1 GNGPRPPRPNAGFS
15 YACWTAR
22 TIGSGAGSWAT
33 RPPMTPNST
42 RLSSAS
48 ASCRRASAACRA
60 EWRPSRWFQRAL
72 ALLAVLAA
80 TSILASEA
88 PRPLAWPAAL
98 AALAHGARLCLRE
111 RARPAHSFVIRGA
124 EVLVDGAPVAGFELR
139 WRGPLA
145 FAAWRDGEGRRRRA
159 RPVRARGHRWHHSA
173 PRPAGRPSMPNP
185 LRTLPCIAI
194 ASWAAPR
201 AHRRLDG

>member
-1 GNGPRPPRPNAGFS
+1 
-15 YACWTAR
+15 
-22 TIGSGAGSWAT
+22 
-33 RPPMTPNST
+33 MTPNST

-80 TSILASEA
+80 MSILASEA

-98 AALAHGARLCLRE
+98 AALAHGARLGLRE

-124 EVLVDGAPVAGFELR
+124 EVLVDGAPVAGFELC

-159 RPVRARGHRWHHSA
+159 AWWPDTLPPALRRELRLAAPPPPAARGRASMA
-173 PRPAGRPSMPNP
+173 P
-185 LRTLPCIAI
+185 
-194 ASWAAPR
+194 
-201 AHRRLDG
+201 